1 MKRSSEQNRRY
12 WLLLHL
18 IAEKVKPGGESY
30 SADTWHTYAKTR
42 WIGADDV
49 RLPNGKV
56 VLMPRSS
63 ADLDI
68 AEFNAYMEQIE
79 AWAAERDVYLEDLAA

>member
-1 MKRSSEQNRRY
+1 MKRSNEQNRRY

-18 IAEKVKPGGESY
+18 ISEKVKPAGESY
-30 SADTWHTYAKTR
+30 SADTWHIYAKTR

-56 VLMPRSS
+56 VPMPRSS
-63 ADLDI
+63 ADLDV
-68 AEFNAYMEQIE
+68 AEFNTYMEQIE